1 MSLRFNVCVLAF
13 FFFRSAFLS
22 FSVGLVHCSQN
33 LQTSFFTKT
42 FIKNGS
48 HDIIHTFENYFA
60 TVFSIFSKI
69 RGIQTHPKCFKF
81 HPRCAKV
88 QLSHVC
94 SLITSWILVPLRE
107 PMFSIIKKE
116 LSKFNK
122 LFSFFIFGGGG
133 GRGGG
138 GVRFS
143 WLTHEGL
150 KKILQI
156 MLQRKVSNL

>member
-1 MSLRFNVCVLAF
+1 
-13 FFFRSAFLS
+13 
-22 FSVGLVHCSQN
+22 
-33 LQTSFFTKT
+33 
-42 FIKNGS
+42 
-48 HDIIHTFENYFA
+48 
-60 TVFSIFSKI
+60 
-69 RGIQTHPKCFKF
+69 
-81 HPRCAKV
+81 
-88 QLSHVC
+88 
-94 SLITSWILVPLRE
+94 
-107 PMFSIIKKE
+107 MFSIIKKE

-156 MLQRKVSNL
+156 MLQRKVSSL

>member
-1 MSLRFNVCVLAF
+1 M
-13 FFFRSAFLS
+13 
-22 FSVGLVHCSQN
+22 HCSQN

-48 HDIIHTFENYFA
+48 HGIIHTFENYFA

-69 RGIQTHPKCFKF
+69 SGIQTHPKCFKF

-94 SLITSWILVPLRE
+94 SLITSWILVQLRE
-107 PMFSIIKKE
+107 PMFSIIKE
-116 LSKFNK
+116 LSKFNT
-122 LFSFFIFGGGG
+122 LFSFFSFGRGG

-138 GVRFS
+138 GV
-143 WLTHEGL
+143 
-150 KKILQI
+150 
-156 MLQRKVSNL
+156 

>member
-1 MSLRFNVCVLAF
+1 MGSVHYLRD
-13 FFFRSAFLS
+13 
-22 FSVGLVHCSQN
+22 
-33 LQTSFFTKT
+33 LQTSFFNKIL
-42 FIKNGS
+42 IKNGS

-133 GRGGG
+133 GGGEEELDFLG
-138 GVRFS
+138 
-143 WLTHEGL
+143 
-150 KKILQI
+150 
-156 MLQRKVSNL
+156 